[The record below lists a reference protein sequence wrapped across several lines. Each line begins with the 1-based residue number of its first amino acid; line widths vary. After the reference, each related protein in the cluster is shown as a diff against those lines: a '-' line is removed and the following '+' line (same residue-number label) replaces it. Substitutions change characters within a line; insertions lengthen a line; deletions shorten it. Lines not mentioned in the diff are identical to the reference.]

1 MAVTFSCHP
10 DSRWAGVPVVL
21 ASQSPRRLELCHKI
35 GLVPDICHPANI
47 DETEYPAESPASYA
61 RRMALSKAG
70 AVRDQF
76 PEHIIL
82 SGDTVVACGH
92 RILPKAEDE
101 ATAGACLN
109 LLSGRRH
116 RVYGGLCLIT
126 PDGMTRC
133 RLSVSMVKFKQL
145 SEAEKAAYLVGGEW
159 DGKAGGYAIQGQAEQ
174 FISAISGSYANIMG
188 FDVHVIS
195 GMLGAIGFCHQP

>member
-10 DSRWAGVPVVL
+10 DSRWAGAQVVL
-21 ASQSPRRLELCHKI
+21 ASQSPRRLELCRKI
-35 GLVPDICHPANI
+35 GLMPDICHPANI
-47 DETEYPAESPASYA
+47 DETEYPAESPADYA
-61 RRMALSKAG
+61 RRMAKSKAE
-70 AVRDQF
+70 AIRSEF
-76 PEHIIL
+76 SEHIIL
-82 SGDTVVACGH
+82 SGDTAVACGH

-101 ATAGACLN
+101 ATAKDCLTR
-109 LLSGRRH
+109 LSGRRH

-126 PDGMTRC
+126 PDGVTRC

-145 SEAEKAAYLVGGEW
+145 SQNELNAYLEGGEW

-174 FISAISGSYANIMG
+174 FISMISGSYANIMG